1 MVLKTSINDCHI
13 QPDTMAPSLTKT
25 LESAI
30 AQFRDSINS
39 SYELDEE
46 FVSALCTEIETIFT
60 PVLKK
65 VQNSNKKRQKRKGP
79 KKVSGYNVFIKQGM
93 VSASAEEKTP
103 TEKISELAQ
112 QWKDMDDAA
121 KQPFKD
127 QATAANEEAL
137 AAWNEANPAT
147 EEEATPEPEPVE
159 AAAPAPV
166 VEEEKP
172 AAAPKKR
179 GRKKKAAATA

>member
-1 MVLKTSINDCHI
+1 
-13 QPDTMAPSLTKT
+13 MAPSLAKT

-60 PVLKK
+60 PILKK
-65 VQNSNKKRQKRKGP
+65 VQNSNKKRQKRQGP

-93 VSASAEEKTP
+93 VSASSEEKTP

-137 AAWNEANPAT
+137 SAWNEAHPAT
-147 EEEATPEPEPVE
+147 EEEAAPAPEPVE
-159 AAAPAPV
+159 AAPAPD